1 MDAIY
6 PYVLVVH
13 LLCAIIFIGYLF
25 FDGVIF
31 PNVKKMFG
39 EEFANKANIG
49 ITQRAIKI
57 MPLCVLGLVLT
68 GGMMLSQYMGGDK
81 GWCETPF
88 QKILMLKVILALSIF
103 LLVLFS
109 LSCKFLGKKN
119 PIGKYIHH
127 IALAFGFLIAILAK
141 TMWFV

>member
-1 MDAIY
+1 
-6 PYVLVVH
+6 
-13 LLCAIIFIGYLF
+13 
-25 FDGVIF
+25 
-31 PNVKKMFG
+31 
-39 EEFANKANIG
+39 
-49 ITQRAIKI
+49 
-57 MPLCVLGLVLT
+57 
-68 GGMMLSQYMGGDK
+68 MMLSQYMGGDK

-109 LSCKFLGKKN
+109 LLCKFLGKKN